1 MARRTTSK
9 RTTIQPKGNKRM
21 IERSRKLAA
30 MHRFPCGGAVNG
42 SFKRQWADQH
52 KTITMI
58 IQHACVYM
66 VLVSGILLFAGCAF
80 KNYAPRE
87 GPQFDGTPGTSLA
100 GSYKDIG
107 SNGSIKPHPAP
118 SYKISQEPQTD
129 GAITLGG
136 PVDMP
141 DLKSGTIK
149 KTPPSRT
156 DPASDPA
163 GKGK

>member
-1 MARRTTSK
+1 MAHRNPSERTS
-9 RTTIQPKGNKRM
+9 IQSKGNKRM
-21 IERSRKLAA
+21 IERRRKPAA

-42 SFKRQWADQH
+42 SFKRQWADQY
-52 KTITMI
+52 KAITMI
-58 IQHACVYM
+58 IQHTCVYM

-80 KNYAPRE
+80 KNYAPHE
-87 GPQFDGTPGTSLA
+87 GPQLDGTPGTSLA
-100 GSYKDIG
+100 GLYKDIG
-107 SNGSIKPHPAP
+107 SNGSIKPHPEP

-129 GAITLGG
+129 GAIIFGG

-149 KTPPSRT
+149 KTPPSRM